1 VAVRRWQLLPVI
13 LLGTFLGAID
23 ATLVNVAFPDLLRSF
38 PRTGLAELAWVVNG
52 YTVAF
57 TAALLP
63 AGGLADRFGRRR
75 VYLAG
80 LALFTASAL
89 LCAVAPTPLLL
100 VAARVLQGVGGGIIT
115 PLALT
120 LAMRHAPEARRGSAI
135 GLWSATQSV
144 AIATAPSLGG
154 VIVSA
159 WGWRM
164 VFLLHLPLGLAA
176 LLGAL
181 RVVPADPPEPG
192 SRRLP
197 DLAGV
202 GLLVGAIGLMAVAI
216 VQSHAWGAVSWPTGA
231 TLATAVAL
239 GAWLARRSLRHPNPM
254 VDLGLLR
261 ARTTRRANLTMLML
275 GLVMFA
281 LQLANVLFLTGVWGY
296 TEARTGLAITPGPVT
311 QAFSALLGGRLCNR
325 LGQRAAA
332 LPGALLL
339 AGGTLTLALA
349 TSGHADY
356 GRVFLPALLATSAA
370 IGLLVTALSAAA
382 VAEVPPGRLATGT
395 SLSVT
400 SRAIGATVGLSL
412 LALALSG
419 MPPDAAG
426 SYHRL
431 WGAMAAVAAVL
442 AVGTLGLPGRRS
454 PLPTGVPAGAAVT
467 DPRQTRPS

>member
-1 VAVRRWQLLPVI
+1 MPVI

-23 ATLVNVAFPDLLRSF
+23 PTLVNVAFPDLLHSF
-38 PRTGLAELAWVVNG
+38 PQASLAELAWVVNG

-75 VYLAG
+75 VYLTG

-89 LCAVAPTPLLL
+89 LCAAAPTSLLL
-100 VAARVLQGVGGGIIT
+100 VAGRVLQGFGGGTIT

-120 LAMRHAPEARRGSAI
+120 LAMRHAPESRRGTAI

-144 AIATAPSLGG
+144 AFAIAPSLGG

-159 WGWRM
+159 WGWRT

-192 SRRLP
+192 PRRLP
-197 DLAGV
+197 DLASV
-202 GLLVGAIGLMAVAI
+202 GLLVGAIGLLAVAI
-216 VQSHAWGAVSWPTGA
+216 VQSHTWGAVSWRTGVA
-231 TLATAVAL
+231 LAAAAAL
-239 GAWLARRSLRHPNPM
+239 GAWLVRRSLRHPVP
-254 VDLGLLR
+254 VADLGLLR
-261 ARTTRRANLTMLML
+261 VRATRRANLTMLTL

-296 TEARTGLAITPGPVT
+296 SEARTGVAITPGPIM
-311 QAFSALLGGRLCNR
+311 QALSALLGGRLCNR

-339 AGGTLTLALA
+339 VGGTLTLTLA
-349 TSGHADY
+349 TGAHADY
-356 GRVFLPALLATSAA
+356 AHVFLPALLATSAA

-382 VAEVPPGRLATGT
+382 VAEVPPGQLATGT

-412 LALALSG
+412 LAVALST
-419 MPPDAAG
+419 MPPDAVG
-426 SYHRL
+426 SYHRV
-431 WGAMAAVAAVL
+431 WGAMAALAAVL
-442 AVGTLGLPGRRS
+442 TLGTLGLPGRR
-454 PLPTGVPAGAAVT
+454 PRLPSGVPAEASVT
-467 DPRQTRPS
+467 APRQTRSS